1 MISTLIKNYKNKDS
15 PNEQRAD
22 FYNEVF
28 EICLTK
34 EQIFLNSEGC
44 FQNLID
50 FLIINDMLSIAEFL
64 KLYEQEK
71 NHYQDFDK

>member
-1 MISTLIKNYKNKDS
+1 MISTLTKNYKNRDS

-34 EQIFLNSEGC
+34 E
-44 FQNLID
+44 
-50 FLIINDMLSIAEFL
+50 
-64 KLYEQEK
+64 
-71 NHYQDFDK
+71 

>member
-1 MISTLIKNYKNKDS
+1 MFLIISLVGIKSGLNIFQNGRIISDNKGFVIEDIIISSPSMISTLIKNYKNKDS

-34 EQIFLNSEGC
+34 E
-44 FQNLID
+44 
-50 FLIINDMLSIAEFL
+50 
-64 KLYEQEK
+64 
-71 NHYQDFDK
+71 